1 MKKRNFKIWDNRRK
15 EWVYDGSYSVISI
28 DTSGNVIK
36 SSTESCESPISY
48 DHYDDGIVVE
58 STGFKYPGTEQEIF
72 EGDVFSESGA
82 YVVWNEKLGGWGWK
96 LKDIKHPEYLLHNQ
110 IKFARYISNIFDN
123 PEYK

>member
-1 MKKRNFKIWDNRRK
+1 MKKRNFKIWDDRRK
-15 EWVYDGSYSVISI
+15 EWIYDGQYNII
-28 DTSGNVIK
+28 GLDTTGDVIK
-36 SSTESCESPISY
+36 CHTESCESPLSY
-48 DHYDDGIVVE
+48 ENNCIVVE

-72 EGDVFSESGA
+72 EGDVLSKSGG
-82 YVVWNEKLGGWGWK
+82 YVVWYEKLGGWGWK